1 MLGTLEIIKVPEE
14 YGRRYCVHLNKPDIV
29 VLKRIKADKKLSDL
43 PLGKYYITKDY
54 NYERI

>member
-14 YGRRYCVHLNKPDIV
+14 EGRRYCIHLKKPDV
-29 VLKRIKADKKLSDL
+29 VTLKKIKADKKLNDL
-43 PLGKYYITKDY
+43 QLGKYNITENY